1 MKEGDIWTQ
10 QLRAWVRLDKEVQY
24 QMGQTWGSGI
34 GNWDGMGLTVG
45 YWCHHRSLLAL
56 DEVGEE
62 AGAWVI
68 ILAMVMVLVMVLVIV
83 KGH

>member
-1 MKEGDIWTQ
+1 MKEGEIWTQ
-10 QLRAWVRLDKEVQY
+10 QLRSWVRLEREVQY

-45 YWCHHRSLLAL
+45 YWCHHRSLAL

-62 AGAWVI
+62 AGAWYIILVI
-68 ILAMVMVLVMVLVIV
+68 ILAMVMVLVIV